1 MGFNKG
7 VEEQMIMQIE
17 LIGYGIIGLI
27 LSLITMA
34 ILLDNFRLR
43 KQFKEKMES
52 VDELEKEMRF
62 KFNLREINK

>member
-1 MGFNKG
+1 
-7 VEEQMIMQIE
+7 MIMQIE

-27 LSLITMA
+27 LSLITMV

-52 VDELEKEMRF
+52 ADELEKEMRF

>member
-1 MGFNKG
+1 
-7 VEEQMIMQIE
+7 MIMQIE

-43 KQFKEKMES
+43 KEYYERMRAME
-52 VDELEKEMRF
+52 ELEEEMRF
-62 KFNLREINK
+62 KFNLRERNK

>member
-1 MGFNKG
+1 
-7 VEEQMIMQIE
+7 MIMQIE

>member
-1 MGFNKG
+1 MNMEGG
-7 VEEQMIMQIE
+7 VQMIMQIE

>member
-1 MGFNKG
+1 
-7 VEEQMIMQIE
+7 MIMQIE
-17 LIGYGIIGLI
+17 LIGYGIIGLF

-62 KFNLREINK
+62 KFNLRR

>member
-1 MGFNKG
+1 
-7 VEEQMIMQIE
+7 MIMQIE
-17 LIGYGIIGLI
+17 LIGYGIIGLF
-27 LSLITMA
+27 LSLITMT

>member
-1 MGFNKG
+1 
-7 VEEQMIMQIE
+7 MIMQIE

-62 KFNLREINK
+62 KFNLRR